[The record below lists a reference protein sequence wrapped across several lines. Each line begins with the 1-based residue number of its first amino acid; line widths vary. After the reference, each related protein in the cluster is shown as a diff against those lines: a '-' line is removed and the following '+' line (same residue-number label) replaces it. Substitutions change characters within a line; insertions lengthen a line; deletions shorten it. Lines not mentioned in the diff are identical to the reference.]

1 MLLFAP
7 YKKETKNFFWKVNK
21 ISSERFQKIFAWCNV
36 WAPKNNDNKKVHLN
50 CRQTNTHKKFS
61 KPSCVSHIENFCKY
75 FFGIYKKLQE
85 NSARTVKI
93 QLTKQKAQA
102 LSTRSKKRRSK
113 FGGWGQ
119 RTSYLQ
125 KTPEKDITA
134 STTPVTRRA
143 LSLTTEEIMGKDFS
157 LKLRLTH
164 QKSTIAEQA
173 FTNTGPR
180 AHKKFQ
186 TPKNVQ

>member
-1 MLLFAP
+1 MCFTHRKFLQIFLRNLQKS
-7 YKKETKNFFWKVNK
+7 YKK
-21 ISSERFQKIFAWCNV
+21 
-36 WAPKNNDNKKVHLN
+36 
-50 CRQTNTHKKFS
+50 
-61 KPSCVSHIENFCKY
+61 
-75 FFGIYKKLQE
+75 

-134 STTPVTRRA
+134 TTTPVTRRA

-180 AHKKFQ
+180 AHQKFQ
-186 TPKNVQ
+186 TPKNCTVRQLIHIILKKASKIFGISYKLQ